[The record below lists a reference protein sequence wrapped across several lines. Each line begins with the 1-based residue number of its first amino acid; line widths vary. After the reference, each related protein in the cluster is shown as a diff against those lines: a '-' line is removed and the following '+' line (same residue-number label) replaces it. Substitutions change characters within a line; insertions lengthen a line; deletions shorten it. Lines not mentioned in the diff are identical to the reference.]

1 MNRERGSIYLLN
13 FWYYYPFLF
22 DADTL
27 LVTNCKHDVFKNLTL
42 ASNFLLDSFGPR
54 QCDTVNMIS
63 LHRVYA
69 NRLRVANDFAR
80 GTTGNAGTFTTGSTE
95 EPIGYGLSKKSIYIL
110 FLLLMHKLLHQIS
123 DV

>member
-1 MNRERGSIYLLN
+1 M
-13 FWYYYPFLF
+13 
-22 DADTL
+22 
-27 LVTNCKHDVFKNLTL
+27 FKNLTL
-42 ASNFLLDSFGPR
+42 PSNFLLDSFGPS
-54 QCDTVNMIS
+54 QSDTVNMIS
-63 LHRVYA
+63 LHRVHA